1 MSVATRLS
9 KTEDEVKEEIEQG
22 EEPVEQQQ
30 QQQGE
35 DEEYEYEQPEYT
47 EEEAYAPHIE
57 GPVSAVGAAAMTV
70 TRKRGRP
77 PGSTKKNRQ
86 LQKQQQQQQTTE
98 EGDEGD
104 TSQTSS
110 LLTPRK
116 RIPAA
121 NMLRTNR
128 TVGGP
133 NNITAVPRDTSGN
146 PPRVE
151 NDEYVLP
158 EDPEGEKK
166 VTKKGVL
173 LGDRDYRVRTFT
185 VLGRGDRLYMLSTE
199 PARCMGFRDSY
210 LLFQKHRRLYK
221 VIVNDNEKF
230 DLIERDIIP
239 HSYKGRPI
247 GIVTA
252 RSVFREFGARIIIGG
267 KRVYDD
273 YYEAE
278 AKAVGFVPGQ
288 IADPE
293 DKLPPEGQPYNK
305 NQYVAWHGASAVYHQ
320 YTALPPMTTRDAVR
334 GDATV
339 VRKKAAPVITDDN
352 WMYEHAKAT
361 ADYNAELTK
370 RRRLTRSGVREGHT
384 GLPFYPASTQPTK
397 VRWRR
402 AAASEARSGEQSR
415 QTGRAGQVVIDTML
429 SQPNPITRTG
439 LLDVDPQV
447 YENAVS
453 DEIKQAI
460 ERQRGYERQWV
471 QA

>member
-1 MSVATRLS
+1 M
-9 KTEDEVKEEIEQG
+9 KEEV
-22 EEPVEQQQ
+22 EEPQTTAQGVEEPAQQ
-30 QQQGE
+30 E

-86 LQKQQQQQQTTE
+86 LQRQQTE
-98 EGDEGD
+98 EGEEGD
-104 TSQTSS
+104 GSQAASS
-110 LLTPRK
+110 ILTPRK
-116 RIPAA
+116 GKGPVIPAA
-121 NMLRTNR
+121 NMARTNR

-166 VTKKGVL
+166 VTKKGAL

-267 KRVYDD
+267 KRVHDD

-288 IADPE
+288 VADPE
-293 DKLPPEGQPYNK
+293 DRLPPDGQPYNK

-320 YTALPPMTTRDAVR
+320 YTALPPMTTRDAIR
-334 GDATV
+334 DTAV

-352 WMYEHAKAT
+352 WMYEHAKAS

-370 RRRLTRSGVREGHT
+370 RRRLTRGGVREGHT
-384 GLPFYPASTQPTK
+384 GLPFYPALTQPTK
-397 VRWRR
+397 VRWQR
-402 AAASEARSGEQSR
+402 AETSQARSGDQSR
-415 QTGRAGQVVIDTML
+415 QSGRAGQVVIDTML
-429 SQPNPITRTG
+429 SLPNPISRTG
-439 LLDVDPQV
+439 LLDVDPDV
-447 YENAVS
+447 YENAVP
-453 DEIKQAI
+453 DEIKHAI
-460 ERQRGYERQWV
+460 EKQKNYERQWV
-471 QA
+471 QT

>member
-1 MSVATRLS
+1 M
-9 KTEDEVKEEIEQG
+9 KEEVE
-22 EEPVEQQQ
+22 EQQPQ
-30 QQQGE
+30 EQEQIAEAQPDQEE
-35 DEEYEYEQPEYT
+35 DEEYEEDERPEYT

-86 LQKQQQQQQTTE
+86 LQRQQTE
-98 EGDEGD
+98 EGEEGD
-104 TSQTSS
+104 SSQMSS
-110 LLTPRK
+110 ILTPK
-116 RIPAA
+116 KGKSGKGPLIPAA
-121 NMLRTNR
+121 NMARTNR

-133 NNITAVPRDTSGN
+133 NNITAVPLDTSGN

-166 VTKKGVL
+166 VTKKGVM

-288 IADPE
+288 IADAE

-320 YTALPPMTTRDAVR
+320 YTALPPMTTRDSVR
-334 GDATV
+334 DPTV
-339 VRKKAAPVITDDN
+339 VRKKPVPVITDDN

-370 RRRLTRSGVREGHT
+370 RRRLTRGGVREGHT
-384 GLPFYPASTQPTK
+384 GLPFYPSQTQPTK

-402 AAASEARSGEQSR
+402 AESSQARSGERSLQS
-415 QTGRAGQVVIDTML
+415 GKAGQVVIDTMITL
-429 SQPNPITRTG
+429 PNPITRTG
-439 LLDVDPQV
+439 LLDVDPEI
-447 YENAVS
+447 YENAVP
-453 DEIKQAI
+453 DDIKKAI
-460 ERQRGYERQWV
+460 EKQKNYERQWV